1 MRILVVED
9 DRKVG
14 AFLQKGL
21 REEAFA
27 VDVSGN
33 GDEALDLA
41 RCNPYDL
48 ILLDV
53 MLPKKDGFAVCREL
67 RLGGVHTPILM
78 LTAKDSV
85 EDKVAGLAEGAD
97 DYLAKPFAFEEL
109 LARIRALLRRSREY
123 QPASVRV
130 GDLELDPARRQAV
143 RGGRRI
149 PLTGKEY
156 ALLEYLMRNAG
167 RVVTETMIIEHVWD
181 MNYEGSSNVVSVYIN
196 YLRKKIDGGADVKMI
211 RTLRGHGYILEA
223 HPED

>member
-1 MRILVVED
+1 MRLLVVED

-21 REEAFA
+21 REEQFA
-27 VDVSGN
+27 VDLC
-33 GDEALDLA
+33 GDGEAALECA
-41 RCNPYDL
+41 RLNPYDL
-48 ILLDV
+48 IILDV
-53 MLPKKDGFAVCREL
+53 MMPKKDGFAVCREL
-67 RLGGVHTPILM
+67 RRSGILTPVLM

-85 EDKVAGLAEGAD
+85 EDKVAGLSEGAD
-97 DYLAKPFAFEEL
+97 DYLAKPFAFDEL
-109 LARIRALLRRSREY
+109 LARIRALLRRTRDY
-123 QPASVRV
+123 QPSAVRA

-143 RGGRRI
+143 RAGRRI
-149 PLTGKEY
+149 SLTGKEY

-181 MNYEGSSNVVSVYIN
+181 MNYDGSSNVVSVYMN

-211 RTLRGHGYILEA
+211 RTLRGHGYLLET

>member
-21 REEAFA
+21 REEQFA
-27 VDVSGN
+27 VDVC
-33 GDEALDLA
+33 GDGEEALAQA
-41 RCNPYDL
+41 RLFPYDL
-48 ILLDV
+48 IILDV
-53 MLPKKDGFAVCREL
+53 MLPKKDGFEVCREL
-67 RLGGVHTPILM
+67 RRGGLNVPVLM

-85 EDKVAGLAEGAD
+85 EDKVAGLSEGAD

-109 LARIRALLRRSREY
+109 LARTRALLRRSRDY
-123 QPASVRV
+123 QPSAVRV
-130 GDLELDPARRQAV
+130 GDLELDPSRRQAV
-143 RGGRRI
+143 RACRNI

-167 RVVTETMIIEHVWD
+167 RVVTETMILEHVWD
-181 MNYEGSSNVVSVYIN
+181 MNYEGSSNVVSVYVN
-196 YLRKKIDGGADVKMI
+196 YLRRKIDGGADVKMI
-211 RTLRGHGYILEA
+211 HTLRGHGYLLEA